1 MKDMDIYKEPI
12 PYQNPSLCMKVW
24 RFAQSGAEGEYGNT
38 WHYHKEIE
46 FILVEQGIHEIQTPN
61 HVYSLKAGD
70 VLLIGSSQLHRG
82 RKISDK
88 DLVYI
93 VLHIDL
99 EPYFDRAMMRYYRDF
114 LEIFHPLEALNYIFQ
129 ENEHVKKEIARI
141 ITDTHDE
148 VMGTKKGYEIAVS
161 MHIKHL
167 LLMLLRYDNRGLLTT
182 HGNVDGDADI
192 IRSLVVYVDEHLT
205 EKIDM
210 GAVSRIAGMSY
221 SYFSKYFKKKMGASF
236 IDYVNQKRISKA
248 ERLLVTEKRSVNEI
262 AETVGIGNMAHFY
275 ELFKRF
281 NGCTPKQYLNKMNV
295 SDF

>member
-1 MKDMDIYKEPI
+1 
-12 PYQNPSLCMKVW
+12 MKVW
-24 RFAQSGAEGEYGNT
+24 RFTQSGAEREYGNA

-46 FILVEQGIHEIQTPN
+46 FILVEQGTHEIQTPN
-61 HVYSLKAGD
+61 RVYTLQAGD

-99 EPYFDRAMMRYYRDF
+99 QPYFDPAMMRYYRHF
-114 LEIFHPLEALNYIFQ
+114 LEILQPLEELNYIFR
-129 ENEHVKKEIARI
+129 ENEPVKKEIAQI

-148 VMGTKKGYEIAVS
+148 VMETNKGYEIAVS

-167 LLMLLRYDNRGLLTT
+167 LLMLLRHDTRDLLTSPV
-182 HGNVDGDADI
+182 HVEADADM
-192 IRSLVVYVDEHLT
+192 IRALVAYVDEHLT

-210 GAVSRIAGMSY
+210 NAVSQIAGMSY
-221 SYFSKYFKKKMGASF
+221 TYFSKYFKKKMGSSF
-236 IDYVNQKRISKA
+236 IDYVNQKRISTA

-262 AETVGIGNMAHFY
+262 AESVGIGNMAHFY

-281 NGCTPKQYLNKMNV
+281 NGCTPKQYLHKMNV
-295 SDF
+295 EDN

>member
-1 MKDMDIYKEPI
+1 MHESMAFRPI
-12 PYQNPSLCMKVW
+12 
-24 RFAQSGAEGEYGNT
+24 GAEGEYGNT